1 MKQLHSLHTLASD
14 VDDGQEWGLALSP
27 ATDLF
32 SCLLVVYRA
41 VSFFSSSSSTGISF
55 PYPHI
60 TLHAISQTTSLPSS
74 SSTNGATT
82 NGNGATE
89 TEEAGPCLYCQLEE
103 ADEITEDDMGE
114 GMREMWIVPKGE
126 GKRTKENR
134 KFIVS
139 SLRRIVSLI
148 VEHSVQSINSSN
160 QSPTA
165 PPSILL
171 LHP

>member
-1 MKQLHSLHTLASD
+1 M
-14 VDDGQEWGLALSP
+14 
-27 ATDLF
+27 
-32 SCLLVVYRA
+32 YRA
-41 VSFFSSSSSTGISF
+41 VSFFSSSSSSGISF

-103 ADEITEDDMGE
+103 ADEIIEDDIGE

-134 KFIVS
+134 KFS
-139 SLRRIVSLI
+139 SRFLPVEQFPLI

-160 QSPTA
+160 RSLTA
-165 PPSILL
+165 PPSIPL

>member
-1 MKQLHSLHTLASD
+1 MSEMKQLHSLHAS
-14 VDDGQEWGLALSP
+14 VGKPDGSGEGSTGIEL
-27 ATDLF
+27 ATDTIL
-32 SCLLVVYRA
+32 CLLDVYRA

-74 SSTNGATT
+74 SSNNGATT

-89 TEEAGPCLYCQLEE
+89 SEEAGPCLYCQLEE

-134 KFIVS
+134 KSS
-139 SLRRIVSLI
+139 SLSLP
-148 VEHSVQSINSSN
+148 VE
-160 QSPTA
+160 PFR
-165 PPSILL
+165 
-171 LHP
+171 